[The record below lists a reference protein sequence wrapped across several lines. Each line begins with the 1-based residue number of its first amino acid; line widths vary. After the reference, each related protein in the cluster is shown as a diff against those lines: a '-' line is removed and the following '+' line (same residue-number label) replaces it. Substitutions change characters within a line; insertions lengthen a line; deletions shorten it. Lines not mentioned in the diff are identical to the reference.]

1 MLHTSYVLELLEMNI
16 NKVEFGNTF
25 KLSARDDP
33 PTYMTRK
40 DLQTMITD
48 LFFPV
53 KEYEF
58 LSIQ

>member
-1 MLHTSYVLELLEMNI
+1 MLHTSMLEMNT

-33 PTYMTRK
+33 PTYMKRK
-40 DLQTMITD
+40 DLQTMVTD
-48 LFFPV
+48 SFSPV